1 VIVLVLPEVGAP
13 RLWNPTHIASSSKE
27 SATWGNQLQ
36 LAQCPADYTF
46 NKRFSYIS
54 YLYTMSSSCL
64 SILFFNFFYIMA
76 NHSLASGLNLLQT
89 TRDSRGTSTQREVIY
104 STHFLLYSH
113 QTHYLLEVLPP
124 SSAPYSVCLFKKFI
138 HYLFSRYYSII
149 IRISPR
155 LVIKRSYIMPGTFS
169 SRI

>member
-1 VIVLVLPEVGAP
+1 MESNSHCVLIEGKCNLGQSTTTCTMSCRLYFQQAIFIYFLLVHYVFLVLI
-13 RLWNPTHIASSSKE
+13 HS
-27 SATWGNQLQ
+27 
-36 LAQCPADYTF
+36 
-46 NKRFSYIS
+46 
-54 YLYTMSSSCL
+54 
-64 SILFFNFFYIMA
+64 FFNFFYIMA